1 MPYSATS
8 ISTAAASVVPY
19 EAARP
24 TALLWIS
31 PAGSDAG
38 TGTAS
43 SPLRTIQ
50 AAVSKAKP
58 GTAVMVKEG
67 VYVENVKIGV
77 SGTADKPIW
86 IVSAD
91 GQGKADIKAANAGLP
106 AIYGYGPD
114 NIVIKGFELIGG
126 TEGVKI
132 TQGGNTLT
140 NFANN
145 IVIEQNIVHGQTTDG
160 IKTAQT
166 VNSAVTGNTVYGVR
180 GEEGIDDV
188 YMRNGIIAHNK
199 VYDIVGLSGIVAK
212 AGSENV
218 KILNNHL
225 YQVPDG
231 ILVGGFAGN
240 QGSTWPATLRYQA
253 KGFTVSGNKVDAAS
267 KHAVNA
273 YGAIDSVIKGNYLAS
288 TGPGSVVNVGTDNL
302 GYASS
307 NVQLIDNIVSK
318 SSWLSAKA
326 GAVSVNTGNK
336 VGGTF
341 DGSKVGPDGLVMY
354 GALTAQPAPG
364 PTGGIPVDSRT
375 FDWKASAAATGT
387 VTGTAAADKLT
398 GTSGHDR
405 IDGGSGA
412 DTMAGLAGDDHYV
425 IGSRLDV
432 VVERAGEGRDTA
444 QVYAAGYTLAA
455 NVENLVISAPG
466 GSVVVDNGL
475 NNRLTGG
482 AGADTFTFVANHG
495 NDLVAGFKPGT
506 DHVKLDASVAMSDLK
521 VAQTAAGDM
530 VLQHGTQSITLLGID
545 PDTPPASLF

>member
-1 MPYSATS
+1 MPYNATS

-19 EAARP
+19 EAAMPAAFLWVSP
-24 TALLWIS
+24 T
-31 PAGSDAG
+31 GNDAG

-43 SPLRTIQ
+43 SPLKTIQ

-58 GTAVMVKEG
+58 GTAVMVREG
-67 VYVENVKIGV
+67 VYAENVKIGV

-91 GQGKADIKAANAGLP
+91 GQGKADIKAADAGLP

-140 NFANN
+140 NFATN

-166 VNSAVTGNTVYGVR
+166 VNAAITGNTVYGVR

-188 YMRNGIIAHNK
+188 YMRNGIIAHNR

-218 KILNNHL
+218 RILDNHL

-240 QGSTWPATLRYQA
+240 QGSTWPGTLRYQA

-273 YGAIDSVIKGNYLAS
+273 YGAVDSVIKGNYLAS
-288 TGPGSVVNVGTDNL
+288 TGPGSVVNVSTDNL
-302 GYASS
+302 GYASK
-307 NVQLIDNIVSK
+307 NIQLIDNIVSK

-341 DGSKVGPDGLVMY
+341 DGSKAGPEGLVMF
-354 GALTAQPAPG
+354 GTAQPAPV
-364 PTGGIPVDSRT
+364 PSGIPVDSRT
-375 FDWKASAAATGT
+375 FDWKVGAIPTKT
-387 VTGTAAADKLT
+387 MTGTASADRLT

-432 VVERAGEGRDTA
+432 VVEKAGEGRDTV
-444 QVYAAGYTLAA
+444 QVYATGYTLAA
-455 NVENLVISAPG
+455 NVENLVISTSA
-466 GSVVVDNGL
+466 GSEVVDNGL

-482 AGADTFTFVANHG
+482 AGADTFTFVASHG
-495 NDLVAGFKPGT
+495 NDLIVGFELGT
-506 DHVKLDASVAMSDLK
+506 DRIKLDASVAPGDLK
-521 VAQTAAGDM
+521 VAQTPAGDM
-530 VLQHGTQSITLLGID
+530 VLQHGTQSITLLGVD
-545 PDTPPASLF
+545 PDTPTASLF

>member
-19 EAARP
+19 ETAKP
-24 TALLWIS
+24 TAFLWVS
-31 PAGSDAG
+31 PTGSDAG

-43 SPLRTIQ
+43 SPLKTIQ

-58 GTAVMVKEG
+58 GTAVMVREG
-67 VYVENVKIGV
+67 VYAENVKIGV
-77 SGTADKPIW
+77 SGTTDKPIW

-188 YMRNGIIAHNK
+188 YMRNGIIAHNR

-218 KILNNHL
+218 RILDNHL

-240 QGSTWPATLRYQA
+240 QGSTWPGTLRYQA

-288 TGPGSVVNVGTDNL
+288 SGPGSVVNVSTDNL
-302 GYASS
+302 GYASR

-341 DGSKVGPDGLVMY
+341 DGSKVGPEGLVMY
-354 GALTAQPAPG
+354 GAAQPAPA
-364 PTGGIPVDSRT
+364 PSGIPVDSRT
-375 FDWKASAAATGT
+375 FDWKAGAVPTGT
-387 VTGTAAADKLT
+387 VTGTASADRLT

-412 DTMAGLAGDDHYV
+412 DTMTGLAGDDHYV

-432 VVERAGEGRDTA
+432 VVEKAGEGRDTA
-444 QVYAAGYTLAA
+444 QVYATGYTLAA
-455 NVENLVISAPG
+455 NVENLVISTSA

-475 NNRLTGG
+475 DNRLTGG

-495 NDLVAGFKPGT
+495 NDLIVGFKPGT
-506 DHVKLDASVAMSDLK
+506 DHIKLDASIAPGDLR
-521 VAQTAAGDM
+521 VAQTPAGDM
-530 VLQHGTQSITLLGID
+530 VLQHGTQSITLLGVD
-545 PDTPPASLF
+545 PDTPTASLF

>member
-19 EAARP
+19 ETAKP
-24 TALLWIS
+24 TAFLWVS
-31 PAGSDAG
+31 PGGSDAG

-43 SPLRTIQ
+43 SPFRTIQ

-67 VYVENVKIGV
+67 VYAENVKIGV

-91 GQGKADIKAANAGLP
+91 GQGKADIKAANPGLP

-132 TQGGNTLT
+132 TQGGTSLT
-140 NFANN
+140 DFANN

-166 VNSAVTGNTVYGVR
+166 VNSAVTGNTVYGIR

-199 VYDIVGLSGIVAK
+199 VYDVVGLSGIVAK

-240 QGSTWPATLRYQA
+240 QGSTWPGTLRYEA
-253 KGFTVSGNKVDAAS
+253 KGFTVSGNKVDTAS

-288 TGPGSVVNVGTDNL
+288 SGPGSVVNVGTDNL
-302 GYASS
+302 GYASK

-318 SSWLSAKA
+318 SSWLSAKS

-341 DGSKVGPDGLVMY
+341 DGSKAGPDGLVMY
-354 GALTAQPAPG
+354 GASTAQPAPV
-364 PTGGIPVDSRT
+364 PPALPIDSRT
-375 FDWKASAAATGT
+375 FDWKAGAAATGT

-405 IDGGSGA
+405 IDGRSGA

-432 VVERAGEGRDTA
+432 VVEKAGEGRDTA
-444 QVYAAGYTLAA
+444 QVYATGYTLAA
-455 NVENLVISAPG
+455 NVENLVISASA

-475 NNRLTGG
+475 DNMLTGG

-495 NDLVAGFKPGT
+495 NDLVVGFKPGM
-506 DHVKLDASVAMSDLK
+506 DHIKLDASVSPSDLK
-521 VAQTAAGDM
+521 VAQTPAGDM
-530 VLQHGTQSITLLGID
+530 VLQQGTQSITLLGVD
-545 PDTPPASLF
+545 PDTPLARLF